1 MLFAM
6 LGEVRFELLG
16 SFTDLEETHG
26 ASYAKHEV
34 LAGRPRLQAMGN
46 ELTQIRFGIKLH
58 WKLGDVDAAYKGLIA
73 AKEAQQAVSLVF
85 GSGRFVGWFV
95 IESLTGRT
103 LLQDGRGRTAAREL
117 DVSLTEFVGDPNNP
131 LTTPG
136 EANGQ
141 KPLLA
146 MLPESVRAP
155 LSKVAD
161 AVQTCLR
168 IYLSVEQEVGQLQT
182 LINHARE
189 LKHDPLALLGVVG
202 DAVNLGGT
210 ALGKLNR
217 LPEVGKYIGNL
228 SGVAEM
234 LAYGGQAA
242 RELSGG
248 LAALRNGA
256 QSGTVGG
263 WLEGGAAAIAS
274 AADSLNNGARG
285 AQSLTAWLAGRKDG
299 TK

>member
-1 MLFAM
+1 MYAM
-6 LGEVRFELLG
+6 LGDVRFETLQ
-16 SFTDLEETHG
+16 SFSSLEAQHS
-26 ASYAKHEV
+26 AKFAKHEV
-34 LAGRPRLQAMGN
+34 LKGRPRLQAMEN
-46 ELTQIRFGIKLH
+46 ELTTLRFGLKLH
-58 WKLGDVDAAYKGLIA
+58 WMLGNPDTAYKGLLA
-73 AKEAQQAVSLVF
+73 ALEAQQAVSLVY

-95 IESLTGRT
+95 IESLTERT
-103 LLQDGRGRTAAREL
+103 LIQDSKGRTAAREL
-117 DVSLTEFVGDPNNP
+117 DVELTEFVGDPNNP
-131 LTTPG
+131 LPTPG
-136 EANGQ
+136 VANGQ
-141 KPLLA
+141 NPLLA
-146 MLPESVRAP
+146 MLPESVHAP

-161 AVQTCLR
+161 AVQTGVR
-168 IYLSVEQEVGQLQT
+168 IYRSVEQEVGQLQT
-182 LINHARE
+182 LIAHARE

-228 SGVAEM
+228 SGAAEM

-242 RELSGG
+242 RELSGS

-285 AQSLTAWLAGRKDG
+285 AQSLTALLAGRKDG

>member
-1 MLFAM
+1 MYAM
-6 LGEVRFELLG
+6 LGDVRFETLQ
-16 SFTDLEETHG
+16 SFSSLEAQHS
-26 ASYAKHEV
+26 AKFAKHEV
-34 LAGRPRLQAMGN
+34 LKGRPRLQAMEN
-46 ELTQIRFGIKLH
+46 ELTTLRFGLKLH
-58 WKLGDVDAAYKGLIA
+58 WMLGNPDTAYKGLLA
-73 AKEAQQAVSLVF
+73 ALEAQQAVSLVY

-95 IESLTGRT
+95 IESLTERT
-103 LLQDGRGRTAAREL
+103 LIQDSKGRTAAREL
-117 DVSLTEFVGDPNNP
+117 DVELTEFVGDPNNP
-131 LTTPG
+131 LPTPG
-136 EANGQ
+136 VANGQ
-141 KPLLA
+141 NPLLA
-146 MLPESVRAP
+146 MLPESVHAP

-161 AVQTCLR
+161 AVQTGVR
-168 IYLSVEQEVGQLQT
+168 IYRSVEQEVGQLQT
-182 LINHARE
+182 LIAHARE
-189 LKHDPLALLGVVG
+189 LKYDPLALLGMVG

-228 SGVAEM
+228 SGAAEM